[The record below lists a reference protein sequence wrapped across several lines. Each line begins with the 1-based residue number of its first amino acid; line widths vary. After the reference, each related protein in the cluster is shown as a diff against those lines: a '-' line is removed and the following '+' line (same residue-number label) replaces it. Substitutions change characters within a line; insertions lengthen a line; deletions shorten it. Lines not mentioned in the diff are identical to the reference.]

1 MSTNNGTNV
10 KNIIKKTDD
19 AIEGIKKPT
28 FLITMGITYITYV
41 FLFLGISYL
50 LPAYIRV
57 ISNILHS
64 VICLFLIYKFNPLRY
79 VQQITETDKNLIFFA
94 ALFIL
99 MSTSIT
105 EFTIA
110 FFNSMKKVLKED
122 LGSSIY

>member
-64 VICLFLIYKFNPLRY
+64 VICLFLIYKFNPLRS